1 MQYIFIS
8 QAECT
13 RMFRQSQVAH
23 FPSGSGHSLTNS
35 VVGGWKTNPV
45 HREAIS
51 IMAPLLNHLPRCTL
65 IRCSTSQVIPI
76 PLALQIYC
84 RCSDKE
90 LRQVRSICGV
100 TTKMKK
106 TSQKVRVGAKAFF
119 AMLKSEQMQRFSIH
133 GSWNTYAHYCTM
145 LRRTNVSTSN

>member
-1 MQYIFIS
+1 M
-8 QAECT
+8 EHT
-13 RMFRQSQVAH
+13 RQPRSRSLGRSLSCFSATVVVALTLSATLTLCSCLV
-23 FPSGSGHSLTNS
+23 PRSLQIPN
-35 VVGGWKTNPV
+35 
-45 HREAIS
+45 
-51 IMAPLLNHLPRCTL
+51 L
-65 IRCSTSQVIPI
+65 IPI

-84 RCSDKE
+84 LCSDKE
-90 LRQVRSICGV
+90 PRQVRSICGV

-119 AMLKSEQMQRFSIH
+119 AMLKSIQMQRFSIH